1 MFNEVNASTWAFEN
15 LPVCEAL
22 PIIRHLGFESVEI
35 WGDTPSHFDP
45 TDPRQVETLIECLE
59 ASGLRADSIHAP
71 FGRGEDIS
79 SPNPS
84 IRSHALETILGCVEC
99 GKKLGA
105 RAIVAHPGHIMAP
118 GEEPERY
125 RLASESLEEVC
136 GKADE
141 LGIAIC
147 LENLLSDRQH
157 LVFCDT
163 LPKVL
168 HLVRSL
174 EEGVA
179 ICVDT
184 SHGNIMGNVSDE
196 IEICGEA
203 IIRTH
208 ISDNFGEKD
217 DHLPPGDG
225 RIDWDSVFTSLE
237 RISYPGPLTL
247 EIAGRGEPEIM
258 LKRAKSRVEEIL
270 RERGYR

>member
-1 MFNEVNASTWAFEN
+1 MFGEVNASTWAFED
-15 LPVCEAL
+15 LPVCEAV
-22 PIIRHLGFESVEI
+22 PILKDLGFESVEI
-35 WGDTPSHFDP
+35 WGDTPSHFNPADP
-45 TDPRQVETLIECLE
+45 KQVEALLE
-59 ASGLRADSIHAP
+59 SLGVAGLRADSIHAP

-79 SPNPS
+79 SPNPAV
-84 IRSHALETILGCVEC
+84 RAHAIDTILGCLKC
-99 GKKLGA
+99 GERLGA
-105 RAIVAHPGHIMAP
+105 NAIVMHPGHIMAP
-118 GEEPERY
+118 GEEPDRY
-125 RLASESLEEVC
+125 RLATESLEDIC
-136 GKADE
+136 GRAKD

-147 LENLLSDRQH
+147 LENLLSDREH

-174 EEGVA
+174 EDSVR
-179 ICVDT
+179 ICIDT

-196 IEICGEA
+196 IEICGDA
-203 IIRTH
+203 IVRTH

-225 RIDWDSVFTSLE
+225 KIDWDSVFTSLE

-247 EIAGRGEPEIM
+247 GKPETMLGRA
-258 LKRAKSRVEEIL
+258 RSRVEGIL